1 MPAHTHARASNLAN
15 HFTSPSSA
23 AESLLLWLTG
33 SPSLH
38 RVFSTAKCSQYLLPG
53 GKVLSL
59 AIASRYAIRQ
69 ATLYVYFRGSRECQ
83 IQRKDNEKYSLIYY
97 ARGAITS
104 SMTLSLFK
112 DVTGNITF
120 ELKLEDYTDGQLVNA
135 NGIEY
140 LYINKAPFFSQLH

>member
-1 MPAHTHARASNLAN
+1 MRHDAGGARTHARTRVQPSEPF
-15 HFTSPSSA
+15 HFTLSA

-38 RVFSTAKCSQYLLPG
+38 RVFSTEKCTQYLLPG

-59 AIASRYAIRQ
+59 AIASRYVIRQ

-104 SMTLSLFK
+104 
-112 DVTGNITF
+112 
-120 ELKLEDYTDGQLVNA
+120 
-135 NGIEY
+135 
-140 LYINKAPFFSQLH
+140 